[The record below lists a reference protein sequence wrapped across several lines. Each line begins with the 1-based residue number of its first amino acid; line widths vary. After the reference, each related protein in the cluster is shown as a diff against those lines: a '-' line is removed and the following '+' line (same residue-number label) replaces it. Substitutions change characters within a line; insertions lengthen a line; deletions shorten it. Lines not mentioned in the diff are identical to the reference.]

1 MREKFEAEQEETV
14 PAFLE
19 EPVTPTIPLFIQR
32 QGIVEQ
38 EAQNKAQDAGQE
50 AESKAE
56 QKIESN
62 TANRGA
68 LRGTA
73 VHRVMECYDFTS
85 EKSVHEQMEAMEKEE
100 KITADMRALV
110 KEQTVCLLYTSFS
123 VIRAYHCL
131 RDDGCRRGFLPLQG
145 RAGTFFHE

>member
-1 MREKFEAEQEETV
+1 MREKFEAEQEETI

-32 QGIVEQ
+32 EESVEQ
-38 EAQNKAQDAGQE
+38 E
-50 AESKAE
+50 
-56 QKIESN
+56 

-73 VHRVMECYDFTS
+73 VHRVMECYDFAS

-110 KEQTVCLLYTSFS
+110 REQTVADFVPRKQESGWLSHSAGEHFTVRNHLSWD
-123 VIRAYHCL
+123 L
-131 RDDGCRRGFLPLQG
+131 RKRNWKDMALGQVRR
-145 RAGTFFHE
+145 